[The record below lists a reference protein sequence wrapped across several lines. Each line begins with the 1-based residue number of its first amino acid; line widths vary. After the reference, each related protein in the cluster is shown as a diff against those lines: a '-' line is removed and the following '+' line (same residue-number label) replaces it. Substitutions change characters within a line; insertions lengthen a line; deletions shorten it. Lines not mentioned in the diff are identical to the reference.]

1 MDKPEIT
8 DSQDKDPDYNFHSSS
23 QESIYS
29 MDKLVTESAE
39 NSISVGKSKL
49 SDSSINMP
57 EEDKISIPASEIE
70 PGDVEAKLDISSEFV
85 AEPLPDSASEVSI
98 PSPSQSIGWAPG

>member
-8 DSQDKDPDYNFHSSS
+8 NSQDKDPDYNFYSSS

-29 MDKLVTESAE
+29 MDKLMTESAE

-49 SDSSINMP
+49 SDSSVNMQGGM
-57 EEDKISIPASEIE
+57 KFLFLVCSKTR
-70 PGDVEAKLDISSEFV
+70 GN
-85 AEPLPDSASEVSI
+85 
-98 PSPSQSIGWAPG
+98 

>member
-8 DSQDKDPDYNFHSSS
+8 DSQDKDPDYGFHSSS

-49 SDSSINMP
+49 SDYSINMP
-57 EEDKISIPASEIE
+57 EDDKIS
-70 PGDVEAKLDISSEFV
+70 V
-85 AEPLPDSASEVSI
+85 SASEVEFR
-98 PSPSQSIGWAPG
+98 GD